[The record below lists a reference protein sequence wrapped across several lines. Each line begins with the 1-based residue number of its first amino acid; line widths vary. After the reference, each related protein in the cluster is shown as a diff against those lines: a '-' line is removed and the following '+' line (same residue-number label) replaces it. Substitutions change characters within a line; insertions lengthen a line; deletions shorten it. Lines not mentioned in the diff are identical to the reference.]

1 MQENPSVKAEKA
13 KEVAANAVLAV
24 ALSPSQSGRNTPQGS
39 QSLFSPSDGENSQAT
54 LDMIDEVISSDN
66 LATGLNVDSHTME
79 VETASATVSGITSS
93 NKEMS
98 MNSIA
103 NVFVLLSITFV
114 SHLLGTA

>member
-13 KEVAANAVLAV
+13 REVAANAVLAV

-54 LDMIDEVISSDN
+54 LDMIDEVISSDK
-66 LATGLNVDSHTME
+66 L
-79 VETASATVSGITSS
+79 ASAMVSGITSS

-103 NVFVLLSITFV
+103 NVFVLLRITFV

>member
-13 KEVAANAVLAV
+13 REVAANAVLAV

-39 QSLFSPSDGENSQAT
+39 QSLFSPSDRENSQAT
-54 LDMIDEVISSDN
+54 LDMIDEVISSDK
-66 LATGLNVDSHTME
+66 LT
-79 VETASATVSGITSS
+79 SAMVSGITSS

-103 NVFVLLSITFV
+103 NVFVLLRITFV